1 MGFIKQETVMER
13 AGCVIFLLFYHTC
26 SGLEV
31 TVPSSHIA
39 LFQTRTLL
47 PCTFT
52 VDNPSVNPQ
61 FLAIFWHFGN
71 IELLRYD
78 NKEKVSS
85 PRVSMDE
92 QELKRGNASLSIHS
106 VTISDQGTYKCL
118 VIYSPNRQH
127 KDIQLNIQAVPAL
140 KIHKKV
146 LRKDEKNL
154 VHCSI
159 TDFFPK
165 DITVRWLRN
174 GQDLGSASE
183 KFQMNADG
191 TYNVNSSVTISPI
204 EATDNPVITCQV
216 EHESLLDPLQDAFR
230 VEYGA
235 APSVQVTSSKTPDGE
250 EQIYMCEAR
259 GYFPETVEINWLLD
273 GKRTDPPRGSDK
285 SLFNKEI
292 YYRILL
298 DKDKRPKQ
306 ISCEVQHETLYSP
319 ITETLEVQENNDCKR
334 SCHFG
339 LTAVLLVLL
348 ILACGI
354 LAAAWYFITKKKYF
368 QKFQVSQIHR
378 EPIKSDDEK
387 VTLYCVA
394 SNCTMNVVVTWT
406 VKVGENV
413 TILEAQTNKDE
424 ESAALLCSDYTVR
437 TDLEQS
443 DNLYNVITALRFKPD
458 INKNKDREV
467 MCNFLCD
474 GRNKERRFTYKL
486 TLKKPEMS
494 APIKLSLS
502 DSGDVLCSVTL
513 ETFYPRNIQIKWSC
527 GVGHYKELDTAKN
540 NIIHNSD
547 QTCNAVSECR
557 VPGHL
562 FKDPGFRVR
571 VTWSHQSM
579 DETEHREVSA
589 ADFPCPSVMDEIII
603 PPLLLHGTEAKLQC
617 RISGYFPG
625 DLDVKWI
632 RREAGKQELYEVSPS
647 DKYKIPV
654 MEVTQ
659 QSDKTYTCTASLIVS
674 VSVLTDHGAEFICR
688 VTHPTLV
695 TPLKKRTGEL
705 SVTGIPTVNVTHLN
719 NHPRAEILHFF
730 PKDITVM
737 WSRSKSNKYETYEGK
752 KVENEFQK
760 NDDDDDGTYI
770 CISDLS
776 VKTHKNKSYKV
787 TVEHETLKRPIE
799 KIIVREKDKLYLK
812 DNENRTTLLP
822 ETLHQK
828 EISNS
833 NVGKQVSTED
843 DLEPNRTVD
852 DSPTSLD
859 NKDGG
864 NTWKKFK
871 KSLKLK

>member
-230 VEYGA
+230 VEYG
-235 APSVQVTSSKTPDGE
+235 D
-250 EQIYMCEAR
+250 
-259 GYFPETVEINWLLD
+259 
-273 GKRTDPPRGSDK
+273 
-285 SLFNKEI
+285 
-292 YYRILL
+292 
-298 DKDKRPKQ
+298 
-306 ISCEVQHETLYSP
+306 
-319 ITETLEVQENNDCKR
+319 DCKR